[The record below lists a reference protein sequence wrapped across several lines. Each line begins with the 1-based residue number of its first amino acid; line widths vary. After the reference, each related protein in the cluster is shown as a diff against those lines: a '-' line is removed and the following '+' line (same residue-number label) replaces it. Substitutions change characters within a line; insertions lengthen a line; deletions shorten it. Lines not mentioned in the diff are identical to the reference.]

1 MSPSWLPSHDSLWD
15 VPGHPANEFW
25 PERFIEMPKMKPAD
39 PNAKSQFEH
48 AMKQNHFF
56 PYGGGNMICTG
67 RFFAK
72 QEIMAAAAIMILKFD
87 VEPLGWVT
95 LCGKTSKRAARP
107 DEKFAGSGVL
117 PPDRDMM
124 VKITRVR

>member
-1 MSPSWLPSHDSLWD
+1 
-15 VPGHPANEFW
+15 
-25 PERFIEMPKMKPAD
+25 MKPAD
-39 PNAKSQFEH
+39 PNEKSQFEQ
-48 AMKQNHFF
+48 AMKQDHFF
-56 PYGGGNMICTG
+56 PYGGGNMVCTG

-87 VEPLGWVT
+87 IEPQGWVT
-95 LCGKTSKRAARP
+95 LGGKTSERAARP
-107 DEKFAGSGVL
+107 DENFAGAGVL